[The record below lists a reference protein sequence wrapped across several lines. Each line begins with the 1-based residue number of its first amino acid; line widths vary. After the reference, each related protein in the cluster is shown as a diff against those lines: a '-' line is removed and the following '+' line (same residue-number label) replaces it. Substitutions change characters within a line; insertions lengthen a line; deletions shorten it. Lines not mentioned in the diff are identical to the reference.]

1 MLAFNNLNEARD
13 FSDTHSPSL
22 KGALFYQE
30 GNAPTFRTDSL
41 DCVVP
46 HRIQRLSI
54 FKISPTRLT
63 QSDPS
68 IDLRFFNGVSENLV
82 LMSLGLLLSI
92 CQYRPGFSHSRRTS
106 TSSNEK
112 RLSALDRFNPLSQ
125 WARHFNI
132 SCWDRHIFTVK
143 AVSMSIQSFPKA
155 LSRKIHDTH
164 YGSRWCP
171 LSSRGECLHIPHQ
184 CNLVPPLFKHD
195 KPYKSALWYWL
206 TVEWMRCRSFQ
217 RLIWWSHADSSS
229 TSGLYITIRV
239 T

>member
-1 MLAFNNLNEARD
+1 MPAFNNLNEARD
-13 FSDTHSPSL
+13 FSDTHSLSL
-22 KGALFYQE
+22 KGALFHQE
-30 GNAPTFRTDSL
+30 GNALTFHTDSF

-92 CQYRPGFSHSRRTS
+92 CPGFSNSRRTS
-106 TSSNEK
+106 TSSTEK
-112 RLSALDRFNPLSQ
+112 RLSALDRFNPLLQ

-143 AVSMSIQSFPKA
+143 AVSMSIQSFPKV
-155 LSRKIHDTH
+155 LSRKIYDTH
-164 YGSRWCP
+164 YGLCWCP
-171 LSSRGECLHIPHQ
+171 LSLRGECFHIPHQ
-184 CNLVPPLFKHD
+184 CNPVPLLFKHS
-195 KPYKSALWYWL
+195 KPYKSDLW
-206 TVEWMRCRSFQ
+206 S
-217 RLIWWSHADSSS
+217 
-229 TSGLYITIRV
+229 
-239 T
+239 